1 MRVRGL
7 RVADAAEAA
16 LRYARYR
23 ASPSRA
29 VTRLAHA
36 AGDAE
41 VPNDLKVLARK
52 VDRGLDL
59 AGVRCLGRA
68 VVIAEMLRARGLPA
82 GLAITIDPAAPRSAH
97 AEPAVGEWTLRMLDE
112 GHRRMR

>member
-23 ASPSRA
+23 AAPRRA
-29 VTRLAHA
+29 VTRLANA

-52 VDRGLDL
+52 VDRGLDTL
-59 AGVRCLGRA
+59 GVRCLGRA
-68 VVIAEMLRARGLPA
+68 VVVAEMLRSRGLPA
-82 GLAITIDPAAPRSAH
+82 GLAITVDPAQPRDAH
-97 AEPAVGEWTLRMLDE
+97 AEPAVGDWTLRMLDE
-112 GHRRMR
+112 GHRRLR